1 MPPRRRERD
10 LPAGMSRSGT
20 GRCAALGSCSRA
32 SSRGS
37 RCCQPRLTEGGGKLS
52 SRGIV
57 ARLATQL
64 RVAQLRQR
72 LLFLA
77 ALLFAPSGVRPRACT
92 SRGRLVHG
100 VDLTDLGPI
109 GSGCGGGEEACPGQ
123 DPRRPRPPPPTNRHR
138 SSRSGPTQA
147 VRSGKLPRARRPP
160 WGTWDPRVMRPG
172 PALEELPGPCGRPC
186 VNREAAGEQRWYEP
200 ASVYA
205 ELEED
210 SYGQ

>member
-1 MPPRRRERD
+1 MPPRRRQRD
-10 LPAGMSRSGT
+10 LPAGLSRLSGT

-37 RCCQPRLTEGGGKLS
+37 RCCQPRLTEGGGKPS

-109 GSGCGGGEEACPGQ
+109 GSGYGGGEEACPGQ
-123 DPRRPRPPPPTNRHR
+123 DPRRPRPHPPPTAT
-138 SSRSGPTQA
+138 GA
-147 VRSGKLPRARRPP
+147 AARGLRRLSARESCPERGGLLGAP
-160 WGTWDPRVMRPG
+160 GTHG
-172 PALEELPGPCGRPC
+172 
-186 VNREAAGEQRWYEP
+186 
-200 ASVYA
+200 
-205 ELEED
+205 
-210 SYGQ
+210 